1 MIRYT
6 STVDDV
12 YDNNKKDNNDGDD
25 GDKDVDDDNKHEVAN
40 EGIVNVKDSAT
51 EVIFED
57 SMVRKHN
64 YMAIIII
71 IINYVILI
79 NIIFI
84 IIILTS
90 SSLSSSITI

>member
-6 STVDDV
+6 STADDDC
-12 YDNNKKDNNDGDD
+12 DNNEKDNNDGDD
-25 GDKDVDDDNKHEVAN
+25 GDNDVDDNKHEVAN

-57 SMVRKHN
+57 SMVRKHK
-64 YMAIIII
+64 YMAIII
-71 IINYVILI
+71 IINYVII
-79 NIIFI
+79 RNIIFI

-90 SSLSSSITI
+90 SSLSLSITI

>member
-6 STVDDV
+6 STADDDC
-12 YDNNKKDNNDGDD
+12 DNNKKDNNDGDD
-25 GDKDVDDDNKHEVAN
+25 GDKDVNDNKHEVAN

-57 SMVRKHN
+57 SMVRKHK
-64 YMAIIII
+64 YMAIIVIII
-71 IINYVILI
+71 IINYVII
-79 NIIFI
+79 RNIIFI

-90 SSLSSSITI
+90 LSLSSSL